1 MKTKAKDMSS
11 ITKHSMQVL
20 AWRAMMMVICL
31 VATARISARSMG
43 EIWISMPD
51 SMALYIDKSAREE
64 CVKLFGMKMKAE
76 VNNAFGEKVVV
87 DTLAADYMSV
97 RFSESASM
105 QLRRLPAAEG
115 DSVLCV
121 VRTYNGPQPE
131 SSVRIYSQN
140 WVEKTVMVFDIDRFI
155 QRPDTMTVDKY
166 EELTSL
172 LDPYLISARMS
183 EAGNTLEVSAT
194 VANVSADDAR
204 RMDAILVSRKMK
216 WNGKTFE

>member
-1 MKTKAKDMSS
+1 M
-11 ITKHSMQVL
+11 L
-20 AWRAMMMVICL
+20 ALAVRATMTVICV
-31 VATARISARSMG
+31 VATARMSARSMS

-64 CVKLFGMKMKAE
+64 CVKLFGMEMKAE

-87 DTLAADYMSV
+87 DTITADYMSV
-97 RFSESASM
+97 RFSESTSM

-131 SSVRIYSQN
+131 STVRIYSQD
-140 WVEKTVMVFDIDRFI
+140 WVEKTVMAFDIDRLI
-155 QRPDTMTVDKY
+155 QRPDTMTADKY

-183 EAGNTLEVSAT
+183 STDYTLEVSAT

-204 RMDAILVSRKMK
+204 RMGAILVPRKMK
-216 WNGKTFE
+216 WNGKAFE